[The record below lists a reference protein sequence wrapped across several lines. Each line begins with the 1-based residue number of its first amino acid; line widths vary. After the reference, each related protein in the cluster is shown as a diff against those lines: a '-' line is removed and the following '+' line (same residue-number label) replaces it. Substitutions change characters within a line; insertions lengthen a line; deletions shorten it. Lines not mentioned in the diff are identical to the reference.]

1 MSKKLLFN
9 FNREVIQNYTYVKYV
24 GTIITATN
32 TLEKPIKSAILKGR
46 TLVNLVPQNSGSF
59 NGTRFLR
66 IPLSSIAKAN
76 TSYFVKFNLRESSLT
91 NGVTCRLKNT
101 TTGRTIGGLKSDGI
115 ITVDGD
121 GYNIIEFYITNAND
135 VTNGLNAIVDDIMV
149 IEYQDDMENW
159 DIPCFEGMQSVK
171 MPVLTTTGKN
181 TLNPNEITLDS
192 SAATNPESYTYS
204 EGVYTFKNSRS
215 NNQMRFTITKQN
227 ASDKILYEVLEVK
240 DLNGNVTPHQI
251 AMEGSNDKA
260 YWFSIIR
267 PGWENVGEVKI
278 KLGVDSLE
286 PYKSNI
292 LTVNED
298 VTLRGVGDVKD
309 ELDLLTGELTQRIGK
324 MIIDGRGEFKWG
336 YGWNSYGTSYPL
348 DNPTILD
355 NYNFK
360 KDKNL
365 ICEQLPILDSHHYN
379 DRAGIVP
386 DVNRRGIVLVVPN
399 ELTGGPNNVDGL
411 RTWLNENPLTV
422 FYEFNTDSVKTVD
435 LSILDQNENKV
446 SSISSFNDTTH
457 ITASSETIPPIF
469 EGYLA
474 TKEVE

>member
-32 TLEKPIKSAILKGR
+32 TLEKPIKSAILKGSTKYR
-46 TLVNLVPQNSGSF
+46 DIDTGEVLDAFEDGRNLELV
-59 NGTRFLR
+59 
-66 IPLSSIAKAN
+66 
-76 TSYFVKFNLRESSLT
+76 
-91 NGVTCRLKNT
+91 
-101 TTGRTIGGLKSDGI
+101 
-115 ITVDGD
+115 
-121 GYNIIEFYITNAND
+121 
-135 VTNGLNAIVDDIMV
+135 
-149 IEYQDDMENW
+149 
-159 DIPCFEGMQSVK
+159 SVR

-181 TLNPNEITLDS
+181 TLNPNEITFDS

-298 VTLRGVGDVKD
+298 VTLRSNGDICD
-309 ELDLLTGELTQRIGK
+309 ELNLLTGQLTQRIGE
-324 MIIDGRGEFKWG
+324 DG
-336 YGWNSYGTSYPL
+336 
-348 DNPTILD
+348 
-355 NYNFK
+355 
-360 KDKNL
+360 
-365 ICEQLPILDSHHYN
+365 
-379 DRAGIVP
+379 V
-386 DVNRRGIVLVVPN
+386 VLSQEV
-399 ELTGGPNNVDGL
+399 
-411 RTWLNENPLTV
+411 
-422 FYEFNTDSVKTVD
+422 VKTVD

-457 ITASSETIPPIF
+457 IMASSETIPPIF

>member
-9 FNREVIQNYTYVKYV
+9 FNREVIQDYTYIKYS

-32 TLEKPIKSAILKGR
+32 TLEKTIKGAILKGSTKYR
-46 TLVNLVPQNSGSF
+46 DIDTGEVLEAFDEGRNLELV
-59 NGTRFLR
+59 
-66 IPLSSIAKAN
+66 
-76 TSYFVKFNLRESSLT
+76 
-91 NGVTCRLKNT
+91 
-101 TTGRTIGGLKSDGI
+101 
-115 ITVDGD
+115 
-121 GYNIIEFYITNAND
+121 
-135 VTNGLNAIVDDIMV
+135 
-149 IEYQDDMENW
+149 
-159 DIPCFEGMQSVK
+159 SVK

-181 TLNPNEITLDS
+181 TLNPNEITFDS
-192 SAATNPESYTYS
+192 SSATNPESYTYS

-251 AMEGSNDKA
+251 AMEGSNDKN

-267 PGWENVGEVKI
+267 PDWGNVGEVKI

-298 VTLRGVGDVKD
+298 VTLRSNGNICD
-309 ELDLLTGELTQRIGK
+309 ELNLLTGQLTQRIDE
-324 MIIDGRGEFKWG
+324 DGG
-336 YGWNSYGTSYPL
+336 
-348 DNPTILD
+348 
-355 NYNFK
+355 
-360 KDKNL
+360 
-365 ICEQLPILDSHHYN
+365 
-379 DRAGIVP
+379 
-386 DVNRRGIVLVVPN
+386 VLSQEV
-399 ELTGGPNNVDGL
+399 
-411 RTWLNENPLTV
+411 
-422 FYEFNTDSVKTVD
+422 VKTVD

>member
-1 MSKKLLFN
+1 MPKKLLFN
-9 FNREVIQNYTYVKYV
+9 FNREVIQDYTYIKYS

-32 TLEKPIKSAILKGR
+32 TLEKTIKGAILKGSTKYR
-46 TLVNLVPQNSGSF
+46 DIDTGEVLEAFDEGRNLELV
-59 NGTRFLR
+59 
-66 IPLSSIAKAN
+66 
-76 TSYFVKFNLRESSLT
+76 
-91 NGVTCRLKNT
+91 
-101 TTGRTIGGLKSDGI
+101 
-115 ITVDGD
+115 
-121 GYNIIEFYITNAND
+121 
-135 VTNGLNAIVDDIMV
+135 
-149 IEYQDDMENW
+149 
-159 DIPCFEGMQSVK
+159 SVK

-181 TLNPNEITLDS
+181 TLNPNEITFDS
-192 SAATNPESYTYS
+192 SSATNPESYTYS

-251 AMEGSNDKA
+251 AMEGSNDKN

-267 PGWENVGEVKI
+267 PDWGNVGEVKI

-298 VTLRGVGDVKD
+298 VTLRSNGSVCD
-309 ELDLLTGELTQRIGK
+309 ELDLLTGKLTQRIGE
-324 MIIDGRGEFKWG
+324 DGG
-336 YGWNSYGTSYPL
+336 
-348 DNPTILD
+348 ILTQ
-355 NYNFK
+355 
-360 KDKNL
+360 
-365 ICEQLPILDSHHYN
+365 E
-379 DRAGIVP
+379 V
-386 DVNRRGIVLVVPN
+386 
-399 ELTGGPNNVDGL
+399 
-411 RTWLNENPLTV
+411 
-422 FYEFNTDSVKTVD
+422 VKTVD
-435 LSILDQNENKV
+435 LSILDQNVNKV